1 MTLRE
6 ISLKLPN
13 RAGTLV
19 SVARLLATHRINLA
33 AISVDS
39 TGRVGNVRLVVNDPD
54 RAIGLLKEAGYPV
67 EVHELIAVHL
77 EDRAGTFLKVLDVLA
92 RGEVNIRG
100 VAILIAREGSRSLV
114 ALHVD
119 DPLKARDLLERS
131 GFISQA
137 AERLVT
143 NADLLAAAPGIPS
156 ESVGMLL

>member
-19 SVARLLATHRINLA
+19 SVARILATHRINVA

-39 TGRVGNVRLVVNDPD
+39 TVRVGNVRLVVNEPD

-92 RGEVNIRG
+92 HGEVNIRG

-119 DPLKARDLLERS
+119 DPARARDLLERS